1 MDDSSTQWVELIA
14 QYGPFALIVFFAL
27 PLWAIAKRNVDTA
40 TDEETRRYHL
50 RNHRNITWGIFALTF
65 VATVAWG
72 YQQFYIEP
80 SKHDRTMVEGNIR
93 GLKHYRPEVSNESSG
108 VTHLIAADG
117 QKGRF
122 YARKKE
128 DMSEDYTLQWAFV
141 SDTGPTDL
149 MLTFVQ
155 TYREKKS
162 ELMTDGASTL
172 TSGSIRGRQR
182 RTFRLDLTAEDAV
195 SGEPYSLVYY
205 PDADEPLGK
214 LGVLKRVVEDR
225 DPVPLKWIASLP
237 IAPSPPREQL
247 WPSLISTAWAA
258 PEPTGPLFD
267 GKRDEYIVRRLAELL
282 SSERIDEQLTGL
294 NELRKRPDD
303 ARRFIDMVL
312 AKPPST
318 ILDGFTFWSNVSDV
332 VQGLD
337 GTPIALDPKS
347 RQRVIEALMSTGA
360 YEEASRQTREL
371 GAAAAGPLFKPVAL
385 TRLPAADNDGWVRV
399 PRHPYQHLI
408 VAYYMA
414 PHAFYGDGCV
424 EATYKGGNFASQETR
439 PRYSLSLWRDDSRQG
454 YEFFLGLDADGS
466 RETEF
471 TIYKRFSAGGLR
483 PVTKLNRG
491 WGRHEAIQ
499 PFVGGVNKLAICRAD
514 QSLRFFANDKLLFE
528 HSEPEPER
536 HRFTGIDVAIGTQV
550 FLRDFGICLR
560 SDCGYVME

>member
-1 MDDSSTQWVELIA
+1 MDDSITQWVELIA
-14 QYGPFALIVFFAL
+14 QYGPFALFVFFAL

-40 TDEETRRYHL
+40 KDDETRRYYL
-50 RNHRNITWGIFALTF
+50 RNHRNITLGIFALALVTI
-65 VATVAWG
+65 VAWG
-72 YQQFYIEP
+72 YKQLYIEP
-80 SKHDRTMVEGNIR
+80 SKPDRAMIEGNIS

-108 VTHLIAADG
+108 VTHSVGTVG
-117 QKGRF
+117 QIGRF

-141 SDTGPTDL
+141 NDTGPTDL

-162 ELMTDGASTL
+162 ERMTDTTL
-172 TSGSIRGRQR
+172 TPTSGSIRGRQR
-182 RTFRLDLTAEDAV
+182 GSFRLDLTADDAI

-205 PDADEPLGK
+205 PHADEPLGK
-214 LGVLKRVVEDR
+214 LGVLKRVVEGR

-237 IAPSPPREQL
+237 SAPSPPPEQL
-247 WPSLISTAWAA
+247 WPSLISAAWAA
-258 PEPTGPLFD
+258 PPPAAPLFD

-294 NELRKRPDD
+294 NELRKHPDD

-312 AKPPST
+312 TKPPST
-318 ILDGFTFWSNVSDV
+318 ILDDFTFWSNVSDLAKE
-332 VQGLD
+332 LD
-337 GTPIALDPKS
+337 GTPIALDPEP
-347 RQRVIEALMSTGA
+347 RQRIIDALMSTGA
-360 YEEASRQTREL
+360 YEEAARQIREL

-385 TRLPAADNDGWVRV
+385 NRLPAEGNDGWVSV
-399 PRHPYQHLI
+399 PRRQYKHLN
-408 VAYYMA
+408 VTYYMA

-424 EATYKGGNFASQETR
+424 EATYMGGDFDPQETR
-439 PRYSLSLWRDDSRQG
+439 PRYCLSLWRDDARQG

-471 TIYKRFSAGGLR
+471 TIYKRFSVRGPR

-491 WGRHEAIQ
+491 WGRHETIQ
-499 PFVGGVNKLAICRAD
+499 PFVGGVNKLAICRVG
-514 QSLRFFANDKLLFE
+514 QSLRFFANNKLLFE

-536 HRFTGIDVAIGTQV
+536 HRFTGIDVATGTQV